1 MDTHRGELWQTCPCF
16 CISVHSFAASRR
28 RRGGIVSVAHTL
40 WHRILLHVADQR
52 AREERPRGCG
62 PCMAAHQRTDPKTL
76 LKEGT
81 DGGLDHKGV
90 LFWQVWGDQKGWRWN
105 SVFRSRAN
113 YIFDTFEMPLYVNT
127 ATWPGGAM
135 AWFSHWVHLSASFN
149 HDHTDLFRS
158 FSSN

>member
-1 MDTHRGELWQTCPCF
+1 MPTGGSCCRLAPVF

-28 RRGGIVSVAHTL
+28 RCGGIVSVARPP
-40 WHRILLHVADQR
+40 WRWILLHVAHQR
-52 AREERPRGCG
+52 GREERPRGRG
-62 PCMAAHQRTDPKTL
+62 PCMVPDPKTL
-76 LKEGT
+76 YKEGT

-127 ATWPGGAM
+127 DLEVQRHDSLIEFIYRP
-135 AWFSHWVHLSASFN
+135 LN
-149 HDHTDLFRS
+149 HDRTDLFHS
-158 FSSN
+158 FSSK